1 MKQTTKQ
8 KKKIIKQKIKNQD
21 ENWFTTEA
29 ITKLGLI
36 FLAIQLIG
44 LIVAQNI
51 YTQGYTQALFT
62 ENINDAINGIYLFG
76 MIIITTIIFLL
87 IVKFKRTKKLLWGV
101 EMLAIFSTSLIVFSS
116 FFPTSYLTAL
126 ILTTVIFILR
136 YSQVKNITTRSLAA
150 GIAIMGAGAY
160 IGTSIGMIPLV
171 IFVTILS
178 LYDIIAVFFTK
189 HMIQIGKESTQNNY
203 AFTIAIPTKKHHFEI
218 GNGDLVIP
226 LALASSIITSGP
238 FTNNWIISGLIILMS
253 YLGITISLQFV
264 SKYKTP
270 MPALPPQV
278 MLMLITILL
287 GLILGA

>member
-21 ENWFTTEA
+21 ENWFTTEV

-44 LIVAQNI
+44 LIIAQNI
-51 YTQGYTQALFT
+51 YAQGYTQALFT

>member
-21 ENWFTTEA
+21 ENWFTTEV

-44 LIVAQNI
+44 LIIAQNI

-116 FFPTSYLTAL
+116 FFPTSYLIAL

>member
-1 MKQTTKQ
+1 
-8 KKKIIKQKIKNQD
+8 
-21 ENWFTTEA
+21 
-29 ITKLGLI
+29 
-36 FLAIQLIG
+36 
-44 LIVAQNI
+44 
-51 YTQGYTQALFT
+51 
-62 ENINDAINGIYLFG
+62 
-76 MIIITTIIFLL
+76 
-87 IVKFKRTKKLLWGV
+87 
-101 EMLAIFSTSLIVFSS
+101 MLAIFSTSLIVFSS

>member
-44 LIVAQNI
+44 LIIAQNI

>member
-36 FLAIQLIG
+36 FLTIQLIG
-44 LIVAQNI
+44 LIIAQNI

>member
-44 LIVAQNI
+44 LIIAQNI

-116 FFPTSYLTAL
+116 FFPTSYLIAL